1 VDVQDGTGCEGFV
14 GDGLTEERVVHLPPG
29 CINSLKRS
37 TSVNVAVTAR
47 GRRCVV
53 GGRVAA
59 TDSIC
64 TCVINLCVIMTHK
77 PGYGAR
83 LDVGLMDVD
92 EPHSADVEVGDP
104 SFPMQHISLCRPWTW
119 RSWRQNRSHHAAA
132 DDTHTTL

>member
-1 VDVQDGTGCEGFV
+1 MNLWRLEKSRSVRQDGPALPPQPTARRQSRLGV
-14 GDGLTEERVVHLPPG
+14 ASEERVVHLPPG

-83 LDVGLMDVD
+83 
-92 EPHSADVEVGDP
+92 
-104 SFPMQHISLCRPWTW
+104 
-119 RSWRQNRSHHAAA
+119 
-132 DDTHTTL
+132 